1 LAISAVWGLQMILEA
16 IDALRGDNA
25 SNEWAISG
33 YIRGRYGAG
42 VVRSHLAS
50 MVCAGEIFLN
60 HNN

>member
-1 LAISAVWGLQMILEA
+1 MILEA